1 MLCQVCQQ
9 NQATIHLQMMMN
21 GQKMQI
27 DLCQDCYQKMQN
39 MQMNLLNG
47 GSDMNN
53 GFGFGSLED
62 FMNAMNNM
70 QNQPESKPTPRRRPR
85 QRQGTVSPVRD

>member
-1 MLCQVCQQ
+1 M
-9 NQATIHLQMMMN
+9 
-21 GQKMQI
+21 QK
-27 DLCQDCYQKMQN
+27 

-70 QNQPESKPTPRRRPR
+70 QNQQANNNNEGQQANMNQN
-85 QRQGTVSPVRD
+85 QRQGGGRGNGRGC